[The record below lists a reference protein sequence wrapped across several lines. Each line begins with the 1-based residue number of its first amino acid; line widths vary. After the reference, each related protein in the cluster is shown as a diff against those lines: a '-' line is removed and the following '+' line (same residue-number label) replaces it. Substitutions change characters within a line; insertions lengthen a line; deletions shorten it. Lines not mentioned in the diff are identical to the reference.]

1 MNHTNALDSLER
13 MLAVEPKP
21 GEEPVV
27 SREFP
32 FEFRGTGAEYFRIW
46 IVNLLLTILTLGI
59 FSAWAKVRRQ
69 RYFYGNTFLDGH
81 SFEYHAKPLA
91 ILKGRLIVFA
101 GYVAFFIGMQM
112 YQPLLLGLVPVAA
125 FGLPWILM
133 RSRRF
138 QLRMTSWR
146 NVHFDFRGRYW
157 PAVNAYVGWHIMVV
171 AVFVVFALLQPMRW
185 GFFFVALAVCA
196 VLYPLWVHKRV
207 EYSLDNAEYGR
218 EGFSFCTGSE
228 RFYLICGATAVLSV
242 VALFA
247 FGAGLAAVPG
257 LIDETRGMQRE
268 ELVDQLLE
276 AGPKGWAVMV
286 VAGLMAYAIAGFYR
300 AKLLN
305 ASFGGVMVRLHSLNS
320 RVGALGLMWINITNL
335 LGILVTLGLYYP
347 FARVR
352 QVRYQLSRMSLEGS
366 GQFHTIEAVE
376 GADTS
381 ALGEEAGDFF
391 NVDLGL

>member
-1 MNHTNALDSLER
+1 MNTNAVDSLER
-13 MLAVEPKP
+13 MLAEPMNA
-21 GEEPVV
+21 EAPVTT
-27 SREFP
+27 REFP
-32 FEFRGTGAEYFRIW
+32 FEFRGSGAEYFRIW

-69 RYFYGNTFLDGH
+69 RYFYGNSFLDGH
-81 SFEYHAKPLA
+81 SFEYHANPIA

-101 GYVAFFIGMQM
+101 GYVAFFIGMQF
-112 YQPLLLGLVPVAA
+112 YQPLLLGLIPLAA
-125 FGLPWILM
+125 IGLPWVLM

-146 NVHFDFRGRYW
+146 NIHFGFRGRYW
-157 PAVNAYVGWHIMVV
+157 PALNAYVGWHIMV
-171 AVFVVFALLQPMRW
+171 AVVFTLFVLLQPMRW

-218 EGFSFCTGSE
+218 EAFSFCTGSE
-228 RFYLICGATAVLSV
+228 RFYLICGGTALLSV
-242 VALFA
+242 LAFFGYVFLLYGADIIDKSEMQGQRDLF
-247 FGAGLAAVPG
+247 
-257 LIDETRGMQRE
+257 
-268 ELVDQLLE
+268 DQLIE
-276 AGPKGWAVMV
+276 AGPKGWAALV
-286 VAGLMAYAIAGFYR
+286 VAGLTAYAVAGFYR
-300 AKLLN
+300 AKFLN

-320 RVGALGLMWINITNL
+320 RVGAFRLMWINITNL

-352 QVRYQLSRMSLEGS
+352 QVRYQLSCMSLEGS
-366 GQFHTIEAVE
+366 GQFDNIQAAE
-376 GADTS
+376 GADTG